1 MKFREI
7 ARRYGS
13 RAALAAAMTTAAAS
27 ALADV
32 PEEVK
37 TSITSSGKDAAI
49 MGGLVLAVIVGIFGF
64 KWMRKAL

>member
-13 RAALAAAMTTAAAS
+13 RAALAAAMTTVAAT

-37 TSITSSGKDAAI
+37 TSITNSGKDAAI